1 MLSEAD
7 GWQLR
12 ERKSKGPSPLAS
24 FPGPP
29 SFFFF
34 FHFSFR
40 VVLSTGQWGDAQMPS
55 PLCTCALAQNMVH
68 MSTLSI
74 SSFSRFVS
82 ANGY

>member
-12 ERKSKGPSPLAS
+12 ERKSKEGSPLAS

-29 SFFFF
+29 SFFF
-34 FHFSFR
+34 HFLFR
-40 VVLSTGQWGDAQMPS
+40 VVLSTGQWGDARMPC

-68 MSTLSI
+68 MSILSI

-82 ANGY
+82 ANDY